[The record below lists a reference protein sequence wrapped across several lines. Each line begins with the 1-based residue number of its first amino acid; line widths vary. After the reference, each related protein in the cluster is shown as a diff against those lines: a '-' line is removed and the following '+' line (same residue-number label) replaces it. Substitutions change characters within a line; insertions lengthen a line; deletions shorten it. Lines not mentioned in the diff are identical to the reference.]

1 MTCYQFLQTLQLVPW
16 FDNSKFLLPEDAQ
29 SAFTLLLL
37 CSFLNLSENRRAPKP
52 FFSYIELHQFENL
65 QGFSFVCF

>member
-1 MTCYQFLQTLQLVPW
+1 MTRYQFLQTLQLVPW
-16 FDNSKFLLPEDAQ
+16 FDNSK
-29 SAFTLLLL
+29 LLLL
-37 CSFLNLSENRRAPKP
+37 CSFLNLIENRKAPKF